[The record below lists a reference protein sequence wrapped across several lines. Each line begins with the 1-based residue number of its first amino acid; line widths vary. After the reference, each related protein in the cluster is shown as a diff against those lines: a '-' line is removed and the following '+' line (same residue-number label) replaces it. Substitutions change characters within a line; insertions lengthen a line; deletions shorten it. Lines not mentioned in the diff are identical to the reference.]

1 MDPSAR
7 AFEKSVR
14 SAERGRRGGQ
24 AGAGALGQ
32 AGASGPQNL
41 SLFPL
46 FASFR
51 LFPSPLS
58 LSLSLS
64 TFLAPYSLFPSQI
77 SVQVKNQECSFM
89 YCMCELHPVTPPL
102 QWPQKRERAHH
113 TPQKRESSSYS
124 PHKYKIEI
132 DLKIGNCRAPQ
143 APPPFTASGR
153 GVGGR
158 MQRPRVRPRFFLL
171 CCV

>member
-1 MDPSAR
+1 MDRPGRMRSDG
-7 AFEKSVR
+7 AFSCFRTTKPFPLSSFR
-14 SAERGRRGGQ
+14 FFSSFSFPFSPFPFPFPFHFPR
-24 AGAGALGQ
+24 
-32 AGASGPQNL
+32 
-41 SLFPL
+41 SLFPI
-46 FASFR
+46 
-51 LFPSPLS
+51 PL
-58 LSLSLS
+58 
-64 TFLAPYSLFPSQI
+64 ANQR
-77 SVQVKNQECSFM
+77 VQVKNQECSFM

-102 QWPQKRERAHH
+102 QWPQKRERAHP

>member
-1 MDPSAR
+1 MVEGVVVDPSAR

-77 SVQVKNQECSFM
+77 SAFKSRIKNVRLCIVCVNYTQLLPHFNGHKKGSE
-89 YCMCELHPVTPPL
+89 HTT
-102 QWPQKRERAHH
+102 HH
-113 TPQKRESSSYS
+113 KRESQV
-124 PHKYKIEI
+124 HTLHTNTK
-132 DLKIGNCRAPQ
+132 
-143 APPPFTASGR
+143 
-153 GVGGR
+153 
-158 MQRPRVRPRFFLL
+158 
-171 CCV
+171 